1 MDDQPFI
8 QVDPQIMLGKPCI
21 AGTRIT
27 VEAILEDL
35 SAGQPEE
42 EILASYPRLTPE
54 SLDAAQTY
62 AKRP

>member
-42 EILASYPRLTPE
+42 EILAPIH
-54 SLDAAQTY
+54 D
-62 AKRP
+62 